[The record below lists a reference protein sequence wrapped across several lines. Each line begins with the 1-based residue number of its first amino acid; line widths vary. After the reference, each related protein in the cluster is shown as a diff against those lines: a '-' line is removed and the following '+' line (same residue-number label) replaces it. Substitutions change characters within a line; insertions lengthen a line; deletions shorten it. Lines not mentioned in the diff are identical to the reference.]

1 MMIGNAAHEH
11 ENKEVLMDLIT
22 PEWPAPARVRAAQT
36 TRHGGVSIGQYCCLN
51 LAQHV
56 GDDAAA
62 VSKNRALLRDQLS
75 LPSEPLWLEQVH
87 GTQVVVA
94 NQVICGNDAPRA
106 DSCLSTQRGEVAV
119 VMTADCLPVLLCD
132 TAGTCVAVAH
142 AGWRG
147 LAAGVIERTVAAMP
161 APPHKLLA
169 WLGPAIGVDA
179 FEVGDEVRTQFV
191 HHDMAAVT
199 AFHPNANGHWQCDLM
214 LLARQRLAVLGVSG
228 VFGGGWCTYSD
239 APRFFSYRR
248 DGVTGRM
255 ATMIWL
261 E

>member
-1 MMIGNAAHEH
+1 MIGNTTNEH
-11 ENKEVLMDLIT
+11 ANTDVLMDLIT

-36 TRHGGVSIGQYCCLN
+36 TRHGGVSAGKYCCLN

-56 GDDAAA
+56 GDEAAA

-87 GTQVVVA
+87 GAHVA
-94 NQVICGNDAPRA
+94 AADEVKCGVDAPCA
-106 DSCLSTQRGEVAV
+106 DGCVSTQRGEVPV

-132 TAGTCVAVAH
+132 TAGTCVAVVH

-147 LAAGVIERTVAAMP
+147 LAAGVIERTVMAMP
-161 APPHKLLA
+161 VPSRTLIA
-169 WLGPAIGVDA
+169 WLGPAIGVEA
-179 FEVGDEVRTQFV
+179 FEVGDEVRAQFV
-191 HHDMAAVT
+191 QHDVAAVT
-199 AFHPNANGHWQCDLM
+199 AFHPNANGRWQCDLM
-214 LLARQRLAVLGVSG
+214 LLARQRLAALGVSG
-228 VFGGGWCTYSD
+228 VFGGSWCTYSD